1 MQLLLSTPPD
11 VGMMTQDKTD
21 TSVLDE
27 CTLAGT
33 TDTDT
38 TIAQLWSP
46 SYDHSATINDQ

>member
-11 VGMMTQDKTD
+11 VGMMTPDKTD

-27 CTLAGT
+27 CTLADA

-38 TIAQLWSP
+38 TIVQLWSP
-46 SYDHSATINDQ
+46 SYAHSPTINGQ